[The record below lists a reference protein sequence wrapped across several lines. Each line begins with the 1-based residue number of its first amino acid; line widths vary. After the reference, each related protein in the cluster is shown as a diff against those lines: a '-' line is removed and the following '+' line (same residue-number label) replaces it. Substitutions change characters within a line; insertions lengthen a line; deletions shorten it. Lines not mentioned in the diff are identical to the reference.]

1 MKTIFSISNLRKNA
15 GGKYAP
21 MNRRNLDNMFSFNGL
36 EGFFHQPTI
45 ESSAAAIGLI
55 AIDNCPLR
63 IRLRTAH

>member
-1 MKTIFSISNLRKNA
+1 
-15 GGKYAP
+15 
-21 MNRRNLDNMFSFNGL
+21 MNRRNLDNMLSFNGL
-36 EGFFHQPTI
+36 EGLFHQPTI